1 MTCLKQG
8 VDAYPSIK
16 LFKPDQGKVDEY
28 FFARSA
34 ERMKRY
40 LVDTFTGEINFAKE
54 INKIKF
60 V

>member
-8 VDAYPSIK
+8 VDGYPSIK
-16 LFKPDQGKVDEY
+16 LFKPKQGKVDEY

-40 LVDTFTGEINFAKE
+40 LVDTFTGKFNLFKLL
-54 INKIKF
+54 NKIS
-60 V
+60 